1 MDLELVRRV
10 ASIADRQAGAIS
22 AGQLDELQL
31 TALQVRALRRNGF
44 LVPAAARVFV
54 MAGAPPTIDR
64 ELHVGLLCLGP
75 DAVVSHWAAAR
86 LHGFDGAPADAVAVT
101 VPRRRRG
108 RKIRFE
114 IHTTAG

>member
-44 LVPAAARVFV
+44 LVPAAAAALDRGSRPPIRVV
-54 MAGAPPTIDR
+54 AADR
-64 ELHVGLLCLGP
+64 
-75 DAVVSHWAAAR
+75 R
-86 LHGFDGAPADAVAVT
+86 T
-101 VPRRRRG
+101 
-108 RKIRFE
+108 
-114 IHTTAG
+114 